1 MKRVK
6 EAARDYMD
14 IKEDYTY
21 DPSIFNEEDRRLR
34 IVKDIINNR
43 LSQVDKVIVL
53 LYIDCLSYRKL
64 AAKLG
69 VAPMTAHK
77 EVQRIKKIILEEYGK
92 YID

>member
-1 MKRVK
+1 
-6 EAARDYMD
+6 MD